1 MIKSKDMSEL
11 ISEITKKI
19 NHASDI
25 AIYCHTNPDGD
36 AIGSM
41 LALFF
46 ALKSKGKD
54 VCCYC
59 DTPIPQK
66 YFCMAGSDVITFPE
80 KRTHEL
86 AICVDCSELD
96 RLGKCMKSF
105 LSCKS
110 QIAID
115 HHKTFSRFAPL
126 CLVDTTTCSCAEVV
140 YALIKHMKLLD
151 KTVAELLFCG
161 IVTDGACFSFPNVT
175 KRTHEIV
182 CDLLSYEFDS
192 STAIY
197 NVYKSTSIEKFNL
210 KNRVLS
216 KTKFFAD
223 GSIAIITFDLTDY
236 EATNA
241 SNSDSEG
248 IINEIIDI
256 DTVKVAF
263 ALSQVRERNYKLS
276 IRTKGDVD
284 ASEMASIFGG
294 GGHKNASGCR
304 VNGFYEDIVER
315 LVKIATDRI

>member
-1 MIKSKDMSEL
+1 MSEL

-41 LALFF
+41 LALFH

-54 VCCYC
+54 VSAYC

-66 YFCMAGSDVITFPE
+66 LMCMKGSEFITFPE

-86 AICVDCSELD
+86 AISVDCSELD

-105 LSCKS
+105 LSCRS

-126 CLVDTTTCSCAEVV
+126 CLVDSNSCSCAEVI
-140 YALIKHMKLLD
+140 YSLLKNMKAID
-151 KTVAELLFCG
+151 NIVAELLFCG
-161 IVTDGACFSFPNVT
+161 IVTDGGCFALSSVT
-175 KRTHEIV
+175 KRTHEIA
-182 CDLLSYEFDS
+182 CDLLSYDFDS
-192 STAIY
+192 SSAIY
-197 NVYKSTSIEKFNL
+197 NVFKSSSIEKFNL

-216 KTKFFAD
+216 KSKFFKD
-223 GSIAIITFDLTDY
+223 GSIAIITFDLSDY
-236 EATNA
+236 EITNA
-241 SNSDSEG
+241 TSTDSEG
-248 IINEIIDI
+248 IINELIDI
-256 DTVKVAF
+256 DCVKVAY
-263 ALSQVRERNYKLS
+263 ALSQVREHSYKLS
-276 IRTKGDVD
+276 IRTKGSID

-304 VNGFYEDIVER
+304 INGFYEDIIER
-315 LVKIATDRI
+315 LVKIARDRI